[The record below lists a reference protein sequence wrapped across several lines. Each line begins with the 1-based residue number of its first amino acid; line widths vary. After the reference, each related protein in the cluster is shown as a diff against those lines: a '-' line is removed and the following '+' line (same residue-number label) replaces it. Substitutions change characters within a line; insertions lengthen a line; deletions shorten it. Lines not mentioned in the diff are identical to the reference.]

1 MPPTRLPNVPA
12 GQALRYDNQ
21 SGGRHPAVPGENTM
35 LRSIATVFTLAAALP
50 VLGDSLNH
58 TTGTQG
64 LLLIDKLG
72 GHVRFFD
79 PTTLA
84 ERSSLELPKNPH
96 DFALSPDHRFAYVPI
111 YGPGI
116 YNRNPEPGHE
126 IYVLDLVERKVANVI
141 DLSPY
146 RSPHGVQI
154 DRRGMLY
161 VTAELDRKIL
171 VIDSRTGRMVDTIDH
186 EGSGHWLAVLPD
198 GSKAYVANKDDKLF
212 VTVLDLET
220 HKQVGS
226 VPMPRGTQGITASP
240 DGKRVI
246 ALDLARPEMTVI
258 DTATDAV
265 LDRIALANT
274 ADPAYKAY
282 YSPDGKWLLTMAGSS
297 ISIFD
302 AANLRAPQR
311 TLTVGASPMGI
322 AFSADGKTALVAN
335 HGDGTVSA
343 LDIAT
348 ATVTKNFKAGTGI
361 ETLTYY

>member
-1 MPPTRLPNVPA
+1 
-12 GQALRYDNQ
+12 
-21 SGGRHPAVPGENTM
+21 
-35 LRSIATVFTLAAALP
+35 
-50 VLGDSLNH
+50 
-58 TTGTQG
+58 
-64 LLLIDKLG
+64 
-72 GHVRFFD
+72 
-79 PTTLA
+79 
-84 ERSSLELPKNPH
+84 
-96 DFALSPDHRFAYVPI
+96 
-111 YGPGI
+111 
-116 YNRNPEPGHE
+116 
-126 IYVLDLVERKVANVI
+126 
-141 DLSPY
+141 
-146 RSPHGVQI
+146 
-154 DRRGMLY
+154 
-161 VTAELDRKIL
+161 
-171 VIDSRTGRMVDTIDH
+171 
-186 EGSGHWLAVLPD
+186 
-198 GSKAYVANKDDKLF
+198 
-212 VTVLDLET
+212 
-220 HKQVGS
+220 
-226 VPMPRGTQGITASP
+226 MPRGTQGITASP

-246 ALDLARPEMTVI
+246 AMDLARPEMAVI

-274 ADPAYKAY
+274 TDPAYKAY

>member
-1 MPPTRLPNVPA
+1 MR
-12 GQALRYDNQ
+12 
-21 SGGRHPAVPGENTM
+21 
-35 LRSIATVFTLAAALP
+35 RSIATGLALAITLPTFAE
-50 VLGDSLNH
+50 SLNH
-58 TTGTQG
+58 TTGTEG

-79 PTTLA
+79 PSTFA
-84 ERSSLELPKNPH
+84 EVSSLELPKNPH
-96 DFALSPDHRFAYVPI
+96 DFALSADHRFAYVPI

-126 IYVLDLVERKVANVI
+126 LYVLDLAERNVEKVI

-154 DRRGMLY
+154 DARGMLY

-171 VIDSRTGRMVDTIDH
+171 VIDSQSGRIVDTIDH

-198 GSKAYVANKDDKLF
+198 GSKAYVANKDDKPF
-212 VTVLDLET
+212 VTVLDLAAR
-220 HKQVGS
+220 KQIGS

-240 DGKRVI
+240 DGRRVI
-246 ALDLARPEMTVI
+246 AMDIARPEIAVI

-265 LDRIALANT
+265 LERIALANT
-274 ADPAYKAY
+274 TEPAYKAY

-311 TLTVGASPMGI
+311 TVTVGASPMGI
-322 AFSADGKTALVAN
+322 GFSADGKTALVAN
-335 HGDGTVSA
+335 HGDGSVSA
-343 LDIAT
+343 IDIAT
-348 ATVTKNFKAGTGI
+348 ATVTRNFKAGTGI

>member
-1 MPPTRLPNVPA
+1 
-12 GQALRYDNQ
+12 
-21 SGGRHPAVPGENTM
+21 M
-35 LRSIATVFTLAAALP
+35 LRSIATVFALMAALSAAAE
-50 VLGDSLNH
+50 SLNH
-58 TTGTQG
+58 PTGTQG
-64 LLLIDKLG
+64 LLLVDKLG

-79 PTTLA
+79 PASLA

-96 DFALSPDHRFAYVPI
+96 DFALSADHRFAYVPI
-111 YGPGI
+111 YGPGV

-126 IYVLDLVERKVANVI
+126 LYVLDLAERKVANVI

-154 DRRGMLY
+154 DANGMVY

-171 VIDSRTGRMVDTIDH
+171 VVDGKAGRVVDTIDH

-198 GSKAYVANKDDKLF
+198 GSKAYVANKDDKPF
-212 VTVLDLET
+212 VTVLDLAT
-220 HKQVGS
+220 RKQVGR

-246 ALDLARPEMTVI
+246 AMDIAQPEIAVI
-258 DTATDAV
+258 DTATDSV
-265 LDRIALANT
+265 LHRITLTGTTDA
-274 ADPAYKAY
+274 AYKAY

-297 ISIFD
+297 INIFD
-302 AANLRAPQR
+302 AADLRAPQR
-311 TLTVGASPMGI
+311 SLKVGASPMGI
-322 AFSADGKTALVAN
+322 GFSADGKTALVAN

-343 LDIAT
+343 VDIAT
-348 ATVTKNFKAGTGI
+348 ATVTKTFKVGTGI

>member
-1 MPPTRLPNVPA
+1 
-12 GQALRYDNQ
+12 
-21 SGGRHPAVPGENTM
+21 M
-35 LRSIATVFTLAAALP
+35 LRSLAFGLTLAAAVP
-50 VLGDSLNH
+50 ALGASLNH

-64 LLLIDKLG
+64 VLLIDKLG

-96 DFALSPDHRFAYVPI
+96 DFALSADHRFAYVPI

-116 YNRNPEPGHE
+116 YNRNPDPGHE
-126 IYVLDLVERKVANVI
+126 IYVLDLGAQKVAKVI

-154 DRRGMLY
+154 DAQGMLY

-171 VIDSRTGRMVDTIDH
+171 VIDPAAGRIVATIDH

-198 GSKAYVANKDDKLF
+198 GSKAYVANKDDKPF
-212 VTVLDLET
+212 VSVLDLVT
-220 HKQVGS
+220 RKQMGT

-246 ALDLARPEMTVI
+246 AMDLSRPEIAVI
-258 DTATDAV
+258 DTANDAV
-265 LDRIALANT
+265 LERIALANT
-274 ADPAYKAY
+274 TEPAYKAY

-297 ISIFD
+297 ISLFD
-302 AANLRAPQR
+302 AANLGAPQR
-311 TLTVGASPMGI
+311 TVTVGAGPMGI
-322 AFSADGKTALVAN
+322 GFSNDGKTALVAN
-335 HGDGTVSA
+335 HGDGTVSV
-343 LDIAT
+343 LDLAT
-348 ATVTKNFKAGTGI
+348 ATVTRTFKAGTGI

>member
-1 MPPTRLPNVPA
+1 
-12 GQALRYDNQ
+12 
-21 SGGRHPAVPGENTM
+21 M
-35 LRSIATVFTLAAALP
+35 LRSVAKLLAVAAALP
-50 VLGDSLNH
+50 AAAEGLNH

-79 PTTLA
+79 PDTYA

-96 DFALSPDHRFAYVPI
+96 DFALSADHRFAYVPI

-126 IYVLDLVERKVANVI
+126 LYVLDLVERKVANVI
-141 DLSPY
+141 DLAPY

-154 DRRGMLY
+154 DSRGLVY

-171 VIDSRTGRMVDTIDH
+171 VVDPAAGRIVDTIDH
-186 EGSGHWLAVLPD
+186 EGSGHWIAVLPD
-198 GSKAYVANKDDKLF
+198 GSKAYVANKDDKPF
-212 VTVLDLET
+212 VTVLDLAAR
-220 HKQVGS
+220 KQVGR

-246 ALDLARPEMTVI
+246 AMDIAAAQIAVI
-258 DTATDAV
+258 DTATDQV
-265 LDRIALANT
+265 LDRIPLADT
-274 ADPAYKAY
+274 TDPAYKAY
-282 YSPDGKWLLTMAGSS
+282 YSPDGKWLLTMAGST
-297 ISIFD
+297 ISLFD

-311 TLTVGASPMGI
+311 TVQVGASPMGI
-322 AFSADGKTALVAN
+322 GFSADGKTALVAN

-343 LDIAT
+343 LDLST
-348 ATVTKNFKAGTGI
+348 AKVTTTFKAGTGI

>member
-1 MPPTRLPNVPA
+1 
-12 GQALRYDNQ
+12 
-21 SGGRHPAVPGENTM
+21 M
-35 LRSIATVFTLAAALP
+35 LRSIAAVFALAAALP
-50 VLGDSLNH
+50 SAADSLNH

-64 LLLIDKLG
+64 VLLIDKLG
-72 GHVRFFD
+72 GHARFFD
-79 PTTLA
+79 AASLA
-84 ERSSLELPKNPH
+84 ERSNLELPKNPH
-96 DFALSPDHRFAYVPI
+96 DFALSADHRFAYVPI

-126 IYVLDLVERKVANVI
+126 IYVLDLAERKVANVI

-154 DRRGMLY
+154 DANGMLY

-171 VIDSRTGRMVDTIDH
+171 VVDGKAGRIVDTIAH

-198 GSKAYVANKDDKLF
+198 GTKAYVANKDDKPF
-212 VTVLDLET
+212 VGVLDLKAR
-220 HKQVGS
+220 KQIGT

-246 ALDLARPEMTVI
+246 AMDFARPEIAVV
-258 DTATDAV
+258 DTATDTV
-265 LDRIALANT
+265 LDRIALADT
-274 ADPAYKAY
+274 TDPAYKAY
-282 YSPDGKWLLTMAGSS
+282 YSPDGKWLMTMAGSS

-302 AANLRAPQR
+302 AANLRAAQR
-311 TLTVGASPMGI
+311 TLKVGASPMGI

-343 LDIAT
+343 VDIAS
-348 ATVTKNFKAGTGI
+348 ATVTKTFKAGTGI

>member
-1 MPPTRLPNVPA
+1 
-12 GQALRYDNQ
+12 
-21 SGGRHPAVPGENTM
+21 M
-35 LRSIATVFTLAAALP
+35 LRSIATVLALAAALP
-50 VLGDSLNH
+50 AAAESLNH
-58 TTGTQG
+58 PTGTQG

-79 PTTLA
+79 PSSLA
-84 ERSSLELPKNPH
+84 ERSALELPKNPH
-96 DFALSPDHRFAYVPI
+96 DFALSADHRFAYVPI
-111 YGPGI
+111 YGPGV

-126 IYVLDLVERKVANVI
+126 LYVLDLAERKVANVI
-141 DLSPY
+141 DLRPY

-154 DRRGMLY
+154 DANGMVY

-171 VIDSRTGRMVDTIDH
+171 VIDGKAGRIVDTIDH

-198 GSKAYVANKDDKLF
+198 GRKAYVANKDDKPF
-212 VTVLDLET
+212 VTVLDLAT
-220 HKQVGS
+220 RKQVGR

-246 ALDLARPEMTVI
+246 AMDLAQPEITVI

-265 LDRIALANT
+265 LYRVPLAGT
-274 ADPAYKAY
+274 TDAAYKAY

-302 AANLRAPQR
+302 AADLRAPQR
-311 TLTVGASPMGI
+311 TLKVGASPMGI
-322 AFSADGKTALVAN
+322 GFSADGKTALVAN

-343 LDIAT
+343 VDIAT
-348 ATVTKNFKAGTGI
+348 ATVTKTFKAGTGI

>member
-1 MPPTRLPNVPA
+1 MR
-12 GQALRYDNQ
+12 
-21 SGGRHPAVPGENTM
+21 
-35 LRSIATVFTLAAALP
+35 AAATILA
-50 VLGDSLNH
+50 LALALSATGESLNH

-64 LLLIDKLG
+64 VLLIDKLG
-72 GHVRFFD
+72 GHARFFD
-79 PTTLA
+79 PTSLS

-96 DFALSPDHRFAYVPI
+96 DFALSADHRLAYVPI
-111 YGPGI
+111 YGPGV

-126 IYVLDLVERKVANVI
+126 LYVLDLAERKVANVI

-154 DRRGMLY
+154 DSKGMVY

-171 VIDSRTGRMVDTIDH
+171 VIDGKAGRIVDTIAH

-198 GSKAYVANKDDKLF
+198 GSKAYVANKDDKPF
-212 VTVLDLET
+212 VSVLDLAAR
-220 HKQVGS
+220 KPVGT

-246 ALDLARPEMTVI
+246 AMDFARPEIAVI

-265 LDRIALANT
+265 LDRIALADT
-274 ADPAYKAY
+274 TDPAYKAY

-302 AANLRAPQR
+302 AANLRATQR
-311 TLTVGASPMGI
+311 TLRVGASPMGI
-322 AFSADGKTALVAN
+322 GFSADGMTALVAN

-343 LDIAT
+343 VDIAS
-348 ATVTKNFKAGTGI
+348 ATVTKTFKAGTGI

>member
-1 MPPTRLPNVPA
+1 MVRRLITVLAFAAILPA
-12 GQALRYDNQ
+12 A
-21 SGGRHPAVPGENTM
+21 GE
-35 LRSIATVFTLAAALP
+35 
-50 VLGDSLNH
+50 SLNH

-72 GHVRFFD
+72 AHVRFFD
-79 PTTLA
+79 PATLT
-84 ERSSLELPKNPH
+84 ERSNLEVPRNPH
-96 DFALSPDHRFAYVPI
+96 DFALSADHRFAYVPI

-126 IYVLDLVERKVANVI
+126 LYVLDLAEGKVAKVI
-141 DLSPY
+141 DLAPY

-154 DRRGMLY
+154 DADGLVY

-171 VIDSRTGRMVDTIDH
+171 VVDPEAGRIVATIDH

-198 GSKAYVANKDDKLF
+198 GSKAYVANKDDKPF
-212 VTVLDLET
+212 VTVIDLAIR
-220 HKQVGS
+220 KQIGA

-240 DGKRVI
+240 DGQRVI
-246 ALDLARPEMTVI
+246 AMDLARPEIAVI
-258 DTATDAV
+258 DTATDTV

-274 ADPAYKAY
+274 TTPAYKAY
-282 YSPDGKWLLTMAGSS
+282 YSPDGQWLLTMAGSS

-311 TLTVGASPMGI
+311 TVTVGASPMGI
-322 AFSADGKTALVAN
+322 GFSADGKTALVAN
-335 HGDGTVSA
+335 HGDGTVST
-343 LDIAT
+343 LDIGAG
-348 ATVTKNFKAGTGI
+348 TVTKTFKAGTGI

>member
-1 MPPTRLPNVPA
+1 
-12 GQALRYDNQ
+12 
-21 SGGRHPAVPGENTM
+21 M
-35 LRSIATVFTLAAALP
+35 LRSIATVFALAAALP
-50 VLGDSLNH
+50 AVAESLNH

-64 LLLIDKLG
+64 VLLVDKLG

-79 PTTLA
+79 PDTLH

-96 DFALSPDHRFAYVPI
+96 DFALSADHRLAYVPI

-116 YNRNPEPGHE
+116 YGRNPEPGHE
-126 IYVLDLVERKVANVI
+126 LYVLDLAERKVAQVI

-146 RSPHGVQI
+146 RSPHGLQI
-154 DRRGMLY
+154 DANGMLY

-171 VIDSRTGRMVDTIDH
+171 VVDAKAGRVVDTIAH
-186 EGSGHWLAVLPD
+186 EGTGHWLAVLPD
-198 GSKAYVANKDDKLF
+198 GSKGYVANKDDKPF
-212 VTVLDLET
+212 ISVLDLKT
-220 HKQVGS
+220 RKQVGT

-240 DGKRVI
+240 DGKRII
-246 ALDLARPEMTVI
+246 AMDLARPEIAVI
-258 DTATDAV
+258 DTATDTV

-274 ADPAYKAY
+274 TDPAYKAY

-311 TLTVGASPMGI
+311 TLKVGASPMGI
-322 AFSADGKTALVAN
+322 GFSADGKTALVAN

-343 LDIAT
+343 VDIAS
-348 ATVTKNFKAGTGI
+348 AAVTNTFKAGTGI